1 MNSTVNRPL
10 VLGTGE
16 SGDIKMSLKTLQRHF
31 GCFGS
36 SGSGKTVMSKVLVE
50 ELARNGIPVI
60 AFDPQGDIASLALLA
75 DTDALAKNGTD
86 QAIRDDFAEK
96 VEVVV
101 WTPASSKGLPICINP
116 LQFGNLEDSSSEDRT
131 RYFSSIAI
139 NIASLVGYDLDSDDG
154 KSAEA
159 ILSVLFEHEHSHGRI
174 LHNFSDVVKILQ
186 ELPESIAETV
196 SAVASKKFISGLVK
210 KLSLLT
216 LGSRRLIF
224 QNGVPAN
231 IDVLLGRDGST
242 QAVAEA
248 AAKVAAEAAA
258 EAKVAAKVA
267 AEAET
272 KAAAAKVAAEA
283 EAEVAAKATAEAG
296 VAAKAAAEAEVEVA
310 AKATAEAEVAA
321 KVAAEAK
328 VAAKVAAEAETKA
341 TAEAAAEAEVA
352 AEAETK
358 AAAEAEIAAEAA
370 AKKTRISVIYLNTL
384 HSVEEKEFF
393 IAGIAQ
399 LLYSWMLKHPL
410 SDGQKGLQCAMFI
423 DEVAPYIPPVK
434 APACKQSLELLF
446 RQGRK
451 YGVSCIIATQSPGD
465 IDYKA
470 IGQFST
476 FVLGTLNTKQDIEK
490 VKRRLES
497 VAPKEIDFISN
508 KLPALKPGHFL
519 AVSPDE
525 FEKVL
530 EMKTRWLLTEHRAL
544 AEESLSE
551 LQPVGLQ
558 KFYTQ
563 SITTS
568 DRAPRSQ
575 LKAPEAKLPLV
586 DDQTQSTKHVTT
598 IENQVELE
606 AREIANQSRGSGNKK
621 KAKQEQV
628 LVVQEVVK
636 ERDLNKYI
644 RPHLSGRIIKSER
657 LDQSRFKYIPLVKV
671 DLTFIEEKGFL
682 WKSKNQIPENLYLNY
697 KTRDLFYVHKQ
708 QFQFSQ
714 IVHSDPNKIEDI
726 DDHCV
731 MEESPRV
738 EVDFRFGT
746 LDKKKLNKSAI
757 KKLMERKYQSV
768 VNDVELVLFPVYE
781 CTIKDKKKNKRRK
794 VFLDAIFGNLIL
806 GI

>member
-1 MNSTVNRPL
+1 MNSTVDRPL
-10 VLGTGE
+10 ILGTGE

-75 DTDALAKNGTD
+75 DTDTLAKNGTD

-116 LQFGNLEDSSSEDRT
+116 LQFGNLDDLSSEDRT

-159 ILSVLFEHEHSHGRI
+159 VLSVLFEHEHSLGRI
-174 LHNFSDVVKILQ
+174 LHNFSDVVIILRD
-186 ELPESIAETV
+186 LPESIAETV
-196 SAVASKKFISGLVK
+196 SSVASKKFMSGLVK

-216 LGSRRLIF
+216 LGSRKLIF

-242 QAVAEA
+242 QAAAEAEAEA
-248 AAKVAAEAAA
+248 AAKVSAEAEAAA
-258 EAKVAAKVA
+258 KV
-267 AEAET
+267 
-272 KAAAAKVAAEA
+272 
-283 EAEVAAKATAEAG
+283 
-296 VAAKAAAEAEVEVA
+296 
-310 AKATAEAEVAA
+310 
-321 KVAAEAK
+321 
-328 VAAKVAAEAETKA
+328 
-341 TAEAAAEAEVA
+341 
-352 AEAETK
+352 
-358 AAAEAEIAAEAA
+358 A

-399 LLYSWMLKHPL
+399 LLYSWMLRHPL
-410 SDGQKGLQCAMFI
+410 SDGQEGLQCAMFI

-497 VAPKEIDFISN
+497 VAPKEIDFITN

-519 AVSPDE
+519 AISPDE
-525 FEKVL
+525 FERVL
-530 EMKTRWLLTEHRAL
+530 QMKTRWLLTEHRAL
-544 AEESLSE
+544 AEESLGE
-551 LQPVGLQ
+551 LQPAGLQ
-558 KFYTQ
+558 KFYNQ
-563 SITTS
+563 SIATS

-575 LKAPEAKLPLV
+575 LITPEAKLPSE
-586 DDQTQSTKHVTT
+586 DDQTQSTKHVTAIKIQT
-598 IENQVELE
+598 EPEGG
-606 AREIANQSRGSGNKK
+606 EISSRSSRGSGNKK

-657 LDQSRFKYIPLVKV
+657 LQQSRFKYLPLVKV

-682 WKSKNQIPENLYLNY
+682 WKSQTKIPENLYLNY

-731 MEESPRV
+731 MEESPRI

-768 VNDVELVLFPVYE
+768 VNDVELVLFPFYE
-781 CTIKDKKKNKRRK
+781 CTIKDKKKNKCRK
-794 VFLDAIFGNLIL
+794 IFLDAIFGNLIL
-806 GI
+806 GK

>member
-1 MNSTVNRPL
+1 MNSTVDRPL
-10 VLGTGE
+10 ILGTGE

-75 DTDALAKNGTD
+75 DTDTLAKNGTD

-116 LQFGNLEDSSSEDRT
+116 LQFGNLDDLSSEDRT

-159 ILSVLFEHEHSHGRI
+159 VLSVLFEHEHSHGRI
-174 LHNFSDVVKILQ
+174 LHNFSDVVKILRD
-186 ELPESIAETV
+186 LPESIAETV
-196 SAVASKKFISGLVK
+196 SSVASKKFMSGLVK

-216 LGSRRLIF
+216 LGSRKLIF

-242 QAVAEA
+242 QAAAEAEAEAAAKVSAEAAAEAEAAAKVSAEAEA
-248 AAKVAAEAAA
+248 AAKVAAEA
-258 EAKVAAKVA
+258 
-267 AEAET
+267 
-272 KAAAAKVAAEA
+272 
-283 EAEVAAKATAEAG
+283 
-296 VAAKAAAEAEVEVA
+296 
-310 AKATAEAEVAA
+310 EVAA
-321 KVAAEAK
+321 KV
-328 VAAKVAAEAETKA
+328 
-341 TAEAAAEAEVA
+341 
-352 AEAETK
+352 
-358 AAAEAEIAAEAA
+358 A

-399 LLYSWMLKHPL
+399 LLYSWMLRHPL
-410 SDGQKGLQCAMFI
+410 SDGQEGLQCAMFI

-497 VAPKEIDFISN
+497 VAPKEIDFITN

-519 AVSPDE
+519 AISPDE
-525 FEKVL
+525 FERVL
-530 EMKTRWLLTEHRAL
+530 QMKTRWLLTEHRAI
-544 AEESLSE
+544 AEESLGE
-551 LQPVGLQ
+551 LQPAGLQ
-558 KFYTQ
+558 KFYNQ
-563 SITTS
+563 SIATS
-568 DRAPRSQ
+568 DRAPRSR
-575 LKAPEAKLPLV
+575 LITPEAKLPSE
-586 DDQTQSTKHVTT
+586 DDQTQSTKHVTAIKIQT
-598 IENQVELE
+598 EPEGG
-606 AREIANQSRGSGNKK
+606 EISSRSSRRSGNKK

-657 LDQSRFKYIPLVKV
+657 LQQSRFKYLPLVKV

-682 WKSKNQIPENLYLNY
+682 WKSQTKIPENLYLNY

-731 MEESPRV
+731 MEESPRI

-768 VNDVELVLFPVYE
+768 VNDVELVLFPFYE

-794 VFLDAIFGNLIL
+794 IFLDAIFGNLIL
-806 GI
+806 GK

>member
-1 MNSTVNRPL
+1 MNSTANQSL
-10 VLGTGE
+10 MLGKGE
-16 SGDIKMSLKTLQRHF
+16 SGDIKISLKTLQRHF

-60 AFDPQGDIASLALLA
+60 AFDPQGDISSLALLA
-75 DTDALAKNGTD
+75 DRDTLAKNGAD

-101 WTPASSKGLPICINP
+101 WTPASSKGMPICINP
-116 LQFGNLEDSSSEDRT
+116 LQFGNLDKSSSEDRT
-131 RYFSSIAI
+131 RYFSSIAL
-139 NIASLVGYDLDSDDG
+139 NIASLIGYDLDSDDG

-159 ILSVLFEHEHSHGRI
+159 VLSVLFEHEHSHGRV

-186 ELPESIAETV
+186 DLPESIAETV
-196 SAVASKKFISGLVK
+196 SAVASKKFMSGLIK

-216 LGSRRLIF
+216 IGSRKLIF

-242 QAVAEA
+242 KA
-248 AAKVAAEAAA
+248 AAEA
-258 EAKVAAKVA
+258 EAKVAAKTA
-267 AEAET
+267 GE
-272 KAAAAKVAAEA
+272 AEA
-283 EAEVAAKATAEAG
+283 EAANAA
-296 VAAKAAAEAEVEVA
+296 VDSKAAAKTAAEA
-310 AKATAEAEVAA
+310 AKTAAEAAKTAA
-321 KVAAEAK
+321 EAADDANAAVDANAAARTAARTAAEAEAK
-328 VAAKVAAEAETKA
+328 VAAAA
-341 TAEAAAEAEVA
+341 
-352 AEAETK
+352 K
-358 AAAEAEIAAEAA
+358 AAAKAADAAKTSAEANTAVKA
-370 AKKTRISVIYLNTL
+370 ADKKTRISVIYLNTL

-410 SDGQKGLQCAMFI
+410 SDGQQGLQCAMFI

-497 VAPKEIDFISN
+497 VAPKEIDFITN
-508 KLPALKPGHFL
+508 KLPALKPGNFL
-519 AVSPDE
+519 AISPDE
-525 FEKVL
+525 FERVL
-530 EMKTRWLLTEHRAL
+530 EMKTRWLVTEHRAL

-551 LQPVGLQ
+551 LKPAGLQ
-558 KFYTQ
+558 EFYNK
-563 SITTS
+563 SIATS
-568 DRAPRSQ
+568 DHVTGSR
-575 LKAPEAKLPLV
+575 LIIPEAKLPPV
-586 DDQTQSTKHVTT
+586 DDQIESINHVTV
-598 IENQVELE
+598 IEIQAEPE
-606 AREIANQSRGSGNKK
+606 EEEISSKSSKGSGNKQK
-621 KAKQEQV
+621 NKLEKV

-636 ERDLNKYI
+636 ERDIKKNI

-657 LDQSRFKYIPLVKV
+657 LEQSRFKYLPLVKV

-682 WKSKNQIPENLYLNY
+682 WKSKTKIPENLYLNY
-697 KTRDLFYVHKQ
+697 KTRELFYVLKQ

-714 IVHSDPNKIEDI
+714 IVHSDPNKIEDL

-731 MEESPRV
+731 MEESPRI
-738 EVDFRFGT
+738 EVDFRFGA

-757 KKLMERKYQSV
+757 KKLMERKYQSE

-781 CTIKDKKKNKRRK
+781 CTIKDKKKNKSRK
-794 VFLDAIFGNLIL
+794 IFLDAIFGNPIL

>member
-10 VLGTGE
+10 ILGTGE

-60 AFDPQGDIASLALLA
+60 AFDPQGDISSLALLA
-75 DTDALAKNGTD
+75 DTDTLAKNGTD

-116 LQFGNLEDSSSEDRT
+116 LQFGNLDDLSSEDRT

-159 ILSVLFEHEHSHGRI
+159 ILSVLFEHEHGHGRI

-196 SAVASKKFISGLVK
+196 SAVASKKFMSGMVK

-216 LGSRRLIF
+216 LGSRKLIF

-242 QAVAEA
+242 QAVAKAAAKVAAEA
-248 AAKVAAEAAA
+248 AAEAKVAAEAAA

-272 KAAAAKVAAEA
+272 KAAA
-283 EAEVAAKATAEAG
+283 
-296 VAAKAAAEAEVEVA
+296 
-310 AKATAEAEVAA
+310 
-321 KVAAEAK
+321 
-328 VAAKVAAEAETKA
+328 
-341 TAEAAAEAEVA
+341 EAAAEAEVA
-352 AEAETK
+352 AEAEAK
-358 AAAEAEIAAEAA
+358 AAAEAEVAAEAA

-410 SDGQKGLQCAMFI
+410 SDGQEGLQCAMFI

-551 LQPVGLQ
+551 LQPAGLQ

-568 DRAPRSQ
+568 DRAPRSR
-575 LKAPEAKLPLV
+575 LKAPEAKLPSE

-606 AREIANQSRGSGNKK
+606 AREIANQSSRGSGNKK

-682 WKSKNQIPENLYLNY
+682 WKSQNQIPENLYLNY

>member
-1 MNSTVNRPL
+1 MMNSTVDRPL
-10 VLGTGE
+10 ILGTGE

-50 ELARNGIPVI
+50 ELARKGIPVI

-75 DTDALAKNGTD
+75 DTDTLAKNGTD

-116 LQFGNLEDSSSEDRT
+116 LQFGNLDDSSSEDRT

-159 ILSVLFEHEHSHGRI
+159 VLSVLFEHEHSHGRI
-174 LHNFSDVVKILQ
+174 LHNFSDVVKILRD
-186 ELPESIAETV
+186 LPESIAETV
-196 SAVASKKFISGLVK
+196 SSVASKKFMSGLVK

-216 LGSRRLIF
+216 LGSRKLIF

-242 QAVAEA
+242 QAAAEAEA
-248 AAKVAAEAAA
+248 AAAAEAAA
-258 EAKVAAKVA
+258 EAAAQ
-267 AEAET
+267 
-272 KAAAAKVAAEA
+272 
-283 EAEVAAKATAEAG
+283 
-296 VAAKAAAEAEVEVA
+296 
-310 AKATAEAEVAA
+310 
-321 KVAAEAK
+321 
-328 VAAKVAAEAETKA
+328 
-341 TAEAAAEAEVA
+341 AEAAAEVA
-352 AEAETK
+352 AQAE
-358 AAAEAEIAAEAA
+358 AAAKVA

-399 LLYSWMLKHPL
+399 LLYSWMLRHPL
-410 SDGQKGLQCAMFI
+410 SDGQEGLQCAMFI

-497 VAPKEIDFISN
+497 VAPKEIDFITN

-519 AVSPDE
+519 AISPDE
-525 FEKVL
+525 FERVL
-530 EMKTRWLLTEHRAL
+530 QMKTRWLLTEHRAL
-544 AEESLSE
+544 AEESLGE
-551 LQPVGLQ
+551 LQPAGLQ
-558 KFYTQ
+558 KFYNQ
-563 SITTS
+563 SIATS
-568 DRAPRSQ
+568 DRVAGSR
-575 LKAPEAKLPLV
+575 LITPEAKLPSE
-586 DDQTQSTKHVTT
+586 DDQTQSTKHVTA
-598 IENQVELE
+598 IEIQTEPE
-606 AREIANQSRGSGNKK
+606 GGEISSRSSRGSGNKK

-657 LDQSRFKYIPLVKV
+657 LQQSRFKYLPLVKV

-682 WKSKNQIPENLYLNY
+682 WKSQTKIPENLYLNY

-731 MEESPRV
+731 MEESPRI

-768 VNDVELVLFPVYE
+768 VNDVELVLFPFYE

-794 VFLDAIFGNLIL
+794 IFLDAIFGNLIL
-806 GI
+806 GK

>member
-10 VLGTGE
+10 ILGTGE

-75 DTDALAKNGTD
+75 DTDTLAKNGTD

-116 LQFGNLEDSSSEDRT
+116 LQFGNLDDSSSEDRT

-159 ILSVLFEHEHSHGRI
+159 VLSVLFEHAHSHGRI

-186 ELPESIAETV
+186 DLPESIAETV
-196 SAVASKKFISGLVK
+196 SAVASKKFMSGLVK

-216 LGSRRLIF
+216 LGARKLIF

-242 QAVAEA
+242 QAAAEAEA
-248 AAKVAAEAAA
+248 AAAAKAAAAAEAAA
-258 EAKVAAKVA
+258 EA
-267 AEAET
+267 EA
-272 KAAAAKVAAEA
+272 KAAAA
-283 EAEVAAKATAEAG
+283 
-296 VAAKAAAEAEVEVA
+296 
-310 AKATAEAEVAA
+310 
-321 KVAAEAK
+321 
-328 VAAKVAAEAETKA
+328 
-341 TAEAAAEAEVA
+341 AEAAAEAEA
-352 AEAETK
+352 AV
-358 AAAEAEIAAEAA
+358 EAA

-393 IAGIAQ
+393 IAGITQ
-399 LLYSWMLKHPL
+399 LLYRWMLKHPL
-410 SDGQKGLQCAMFI
+410 SDGQEGLQCAMFI

-497 VAPKEIDFISN
+497 VAPKEIDFITN

-525 FEKVL
+525 FERVL
-530 EMKTRWLLTEHRAL
+530 QMKTRWLLTEHRAL

-551 LQPVGLQ
+551 LQPAGLQ
-558 KFYTQ
+558 KFYNQ
-563 SITTS
+563 SIATS
-568 DRAPRSQ
+568 DRAPRSG
-575 LKAPEAKLPLV
+575 LKAPEAKLPSV

-598 IENQVELE
+598 IEKQAKPEV
-606 AREIANQSRGSGNKK
+606 REISNQSSRGSGNKK

-644 RPHLSGRIIKSER
+644 RPQLSGRIIKSER
-657 LDQSRFKYIPLVKV
+657 LEQSRFKYLPLVKV

-682 WKSKNQIPENLYLNY
+682 WKSQTKIPENLYLNY

-781 CTIKDKKKNKRRK
+781 CTIKEKKKNKSRK
-794 VFLDAIFGNLIL
+794 IFLDAIFGNLIL

>member
-1 MNSTVNRPL
+1 
-10 VLGTGE
+10 
-16 SGDIKMSLKTLQRHF
+16 
-31 GCFGS
+31 
-36 SGSGKTVMSKVLVE
+36 
-50 ELARNGIPVI
+50 
-60 AFDPQGDIASLALLA
+60 
-75 DTDALAKNGTD
+75 
-86 QAIRDDFAEK
+86 
-96 VEVVV
+96 
-101 WTPASSKGLPICINP
+101 
-116 LQFGNLEDSSSEDRT
+116 
-131 RYFSSIAI
+131 
-139 NIASLVGYDLDSDDG
+139 
-154 KSAEA
+154 
-159 ILSVLFEHEHSHGRI
+159 
-174 LHNFSDVVKILQ
+174 
-186 ELPESIAETV
+186 
-196 SAVASKKFISGLVK
+196 
-210 KLSLLT
+210 
-216 LGSRRLIF
+216 
-224 QNGVPAN
+224 
-231 IDVLLGRDGST
+231 
-242 QAVAEA
+242 
-248 AAKVAAEAAA
+248 
-258 EAKVAAKVA
+258 
-267 AEAET
+267 
-272 KAAAAKVAAEA
+272 
-283 EAEVAAKATAEAG
+283 
-296 VAAKAAAEAEVEVA
+296 
-310 AKATAEAEVAA
+310 
-321 KVAAEAK
+321 
-328 VAAKVAAEAETKA
+328 
-341 TAEAAAEAEVA
+341 
-352 AEAETK
+352 
-358 AAAEAEIAAEAA
+358 
-370 AKKTRISVIYLNTL
+370 
-384 HSVEEKEFF
+384 
-393 IAGIAQ
+393 
-399 LLYSWMLKHPL
+399 
-410 SDGQKGLQCAMFI
+410 
-423 DEVAPYIPPVK
+423 
-434 APACKQSLELLF
+434 
-446 RQGRK
+446 
-451 YGVSCIIATQSPGD
+451 
-465 IDYKA
+465 
-470 IGQFST
+470 
-476 FVLGTLNTKQDIEK
+476 
-490 VKRRLES
+490 
-497 VAPKEIDFISN
+497 
-508 KLPALKPGHFL
+508 
-519 AVSPDE
+519 
-525 FEKVL
+525 
-530 EMKTRWLLTEHRAL
+530 MKTRWLLTEHRAL

-568 DRAPRSQ
+568 DRAPRSR

>member
-1 MNSTVNRPL
+1 MNSTVDRPL
-10 VLGTGE
+10 ILGTGE

-75 DTDALAKNGTD
+75 DTDTLAKNGTD

-116 LQFGNLEDSSSEDRT
+116 LQFGNLDDLSSEDRT

-159 ILSVLFEHEHSHGRI
+159 VLSVLFEHEHSHGRI
-174 LHNFSDVVKILQ
+174 LHNFSDVVKILRD
-186 ELPESIAETV
+186 LPESIAETV
-196 SAVASKKFISGLVK
+196 SSVASKKFMSGLVK

-216 LGSRRLIF
+216 LGSRKLIF

-242 QAVAEA
+242 QAAAEAEAEAAAEVAAEVAAAAEAAAKVAAKAAAKAEA
-248 AAKVAAEAAA
+248 AAKVAAEA
-258 EAKVAAKVA
+258 E
-267 AEAET
+267 
-272 KAAAAKVAAEA
+272 AAAKV
-283 EAEVAAKATAEAG
+283 
-296 VAAKAAAEAEVEVA
+296 
-310 AKATAEAEVAA
+310 
-321 KVAAEAK
+321 
-328 VAAKVAAEAETKA
+328 
-341 TAEAAAEAEVA
+341 
-352 AEAETK
+352 
-358 AAAEAEIAAEAA
+358 A

-399 LLYSWMLKHPL
+399 LLYSWMLRHPL
-410 SDGQKGLQCAMFI
+410 SDGQEGLQCAMFI

-497 VAPKEIDFISN
+497 VAPKEIDFITN

-519 AVSPDE
+519 AISPDE
-525 FEKVL
+525 FERVL
-530 EMKTRWLLTEHRAL
+530 QMKTRWLLTEHRAI
-544 AEESLSE
+544 AEESLGE
-551 LQPVGLQ
+551 LQPAGLQ
-558 KFYTQ
+558 KFYNQ
-563 SITTS
+563 SIATS
-568 DRAPRSQ
+568 DRAPRSR
-575 LKAPEAKLPLV
+575 LITPEAKLPSE
-586 DDQTQSTKHVTT
+586 DGQTQSTKHVTAIKIQT
-598 IENQVELE
+598 EPEGG
-606 AREIANQSRGSGNKK
+606 EISSRSSRRSGNKK

-657 LDQSRFKYIPLVKV
+657 LQQSRFKYLPLVKV

-682 WKSKNQIPENLYLNY
+682 WKSQTKIPENLYLNY

-731 MEESPRV
+731 MEESPRI

-768 VNDVELVLFPVYE
+768 VNDVELVLFPFYE

-794 VFLDAIFGNLIL
+794 IFLDAIFGNLIL
-806 GI
+806 GK

>member
-1 MNSTVNRPL
+1 MNSTVDQPL
-10 VLGTGE
+10 ILGTGE
-16 SGDIKMSLKTLQRHF
+16 SGDIRMSLKTLQRHF

-60 AFDPQGDIASLALLA
+60 AFDPQGDISSLALLA
-75 DTDALAKNGTD
+75 DTDTLAKNGAD
-86 QAIRDDFAEK
+86 QDIRDDFAEK

-116 LQFGNLEDSSSEDRT
+116 LQFGNLDDSSSEDRT

-159 ILSVLFEHEHSHGRI
+159 VLSVLFEHEHSLGRV
-174 LHNFSDVVKILQ
+174 LHNFSDVVKTLQ
-186 ELPESIAETV
+186 NLPETIAETI
-196 SAVASKKFISGLVK
+196 SAVASKKFMSGLVK

-216 LGSRRLIF
+216 LGSRKLIF

-242 QAVAEA
+242 QA
-248 AAKVAAEAAA
+248 
-258 EAKVAAKVA
+258 A
-267 AEAET
+267 AEAE
-272 KAAAAKVAAEA
+272 AATAANTAAEA
-283 EAEVAAKATAEAG
+283 EAEAATAANT
-296 VAAKAAAEAEVEVA
+296 AAEAEAEA
-310 AKATAEAEVAA
+310 ATAANT
-321 KVAAEAK
+321 
-328 VAAKVAAEAETKA
+328 AAEAEA
-341 TAEAAAEAEVA
+341 TVADAEAAAKTAVEAEA
-352 AEAETK
+352 AAKTAEEAEAKAFAASK
-358 AAAEAEIAAEAA
+358 AAGEAKAAIKTA

-399 LLYSWMLKHPL
+399 LLYNWMLKHPL
-410 SDGQKGLQCAMFI
+410 SNGQEGLQCAMFI

-497 VAPKEIDFISN
+497 VAPKEIDFITN

-519 AVSPDE
+519 AISPDE
-525 FEKVL
+525 FERVIQ
-530 EMKTRWLLTEHRAL
+530 MKTRWLVTEHRAL
-544 AEESLSE
+544 PEESLSD
-551 LQPVGLQ
+551 LQPTGLR
-558 KFYTQ
+558 KFYNQ
-563 SITTS
+563 SIATSARAVGRHLLTTETRPPS
-568 DRAPRSQ
+568 
-575 LKAPEAKLPLV
+575 E
-586 DDQTQSTKHVTT
+586 DDQKQSA
-598 IENQVELE
+598 NQVNAIDIQVESE
-606 AREIANQSRGSGNKK
+606 GGEISSKSSSGSSNKQK
-621 KAKQEQV
+621 TKLEQV
-628 LVVQEVVK
+628 LVVQEVIK
-636 ERDLNKYI
+636 ERDLNKKI
-644 RPHLSGRIIKSER
+644 RQHLSGRIIKSE
-657 LDQSRFKYIPLVKV
+657 LLQQSRFKYLPLVKV

-682 WKSKNQIPENLYLNY
+682 WKTQNKIPENLYLNY
-697 KTRDLFYVHKQ
+697 KTRELFYVLKQ

-714 IVHSDPNKIEDI
+714 IVHSDPNKIEDL

-731 MEESPRV
+731 MEESPRI
-738 EVDFRFGT
+738 EVDFRFGA
-746 LDKKKLNKSAI
+746 LDKKKLSKSSI

-781 CTIKDKKKNKRRK
+781 CTIKDKKKNKNRK
-794 VFLDAIFGNLIL
+794 IFLDAIFGNLIL

>member
-1 MNSTVNRPL
+1 MNSTVDQPL
-10 VLGTGE
+10 ILGTGE
-16 SGDIKMSLKTLQRHF
+16 SGDIRMSLKTLQRHF

-60 AFDPQGDIASLALLA
+60 AFDPQGDISSLALLA
-75 DTDALAKNGTD
+75 DTDTLAKNGAD
-86 QAIRDDFAEK
+86 QDIRDDFAEK

-116 LQFGNLEDSSSEDRT
+116 LQFGNLDDSSSEDRT

-159 ILSVLFEHEHSHGRI
+159 VLSVLFEHEHSLGRI
-174 LHNFSDVVKILQ
+174 LHNFSDVVKTLQ
-186 ELPESIAETV
+186 NLPETIAETI
-196 SAVASKKFISGLVK
+196 SAVASKKFMSGLVK

-216 LGSRRLIF
+216 LGSRKLIF

-242 QAVAEA
+242 QAAAEAEAATAANTAAEATVADAEA
-248 AAKVAAEAAA
+248 AAKTAVEAEAAA
-258 EAKVAAKVA
+258 KT
-267 AEAET
+267 AE
-272 KAAAAKVAAEA
+272 EA
-283 EAEVAAKATAEAG
+283 EAKAFAASKAAG
-296 VAAKAAAEAEVEVA
+296 EAKAAI
-310 AKATAEAEVAA
+310 KT
-321 KVAAEAK
+321 
-328 VAAKVAAEAETKA
+328 
-341 TAEAAAEAEVA
+341 
-352 AEAETK
+352 
-358 AAAEAEIAAEAA
+358 A

-399 LLYSWMLKHPL
+399 LLYNWMLKHPL
-410 SDGQKGLQCAMFI
+410 SNGQEGLQCAMFI

-497 VAPKEIDFISN
+497 VAPKEIDFITN

-519 AVSPDE
+519 AISPDE
-525 FEKVL
+525 FERVIQ
-530 EMKTRWLLTEHRAL
+530 MKTRWLVTEHRAL
-544 AEESLSE
+544 PEESLSD
-551 LQPVGLQ
+551 LQPTGLR
-558 KFYTQ
+558 KFYNQ
-563 SITTS
+563 SIATSARAVGRHLLTTETRPPS
-568 DRAPRSQ
+568 
-575 LKAPEAKLPLV
+575 E
-586 DDQTQSTKHVTT
+586 DDQKQSA
-598 IENQVELE
+598 NQVNAIDIQVESEGGEISSKSSSGSSNKQKTKLE
-606 AREIANQSRGSGNKK
+606 K
-621 KAKQEQV
+621 V
-628 LVVQEVVK
+628 LVVQEVIK
-636 ERDLNKYI
+636 ERDLNKKI
-644 RPHLSGRIIKSER
+644 RQHLSGRIIKSE
-657 LDQSRFKYIPLVKV
+657 LLQQSRFKYLPLVKV

-682 WKSKNQIPENLYLNY
+682 WKTQNKIPENLYLNY
-697 KTRDLFYVHKQ
+697 KTRELFYVLKQ

-714 IVHSDPNKIEDI
+714 IVHSDPNKIEDL

-731 MEESPRV
+731 MEESPRI
-738 EVDFRFGT
+738 EVDFRFGA
-746 LDKKKLNKSAI
+746 LDKKKLSKSSI

-781 CTIKDKKKNKRRK
+781 CTIKDKKKNKNRK
-794 VFLDAIFGNLIL
+794 IFLDAIFGNLIL

>member
-10 VLGTGE
+10 ILGTGE

-60 AFDPQGDIASLALLA
+60 AFDPQGDISSLALLA
-75 DTDALAKNGTD
+75 DTDILAKNGVD

-116 LQFGNLEDSSSEDRT
+116 LQFGNLDDSSSEDRT

-159 ILSVLFEHEHSHGRI
+159 VLSVLFEHEHSHGRI

-196 SAVASKKFISGLVK
+196 SAVASKKFMSGLVK

-216 LGSRRLIF
+216 LGSRKLIF

-248 AAKVAAEAAA
+248 AAKVAAEA
-258 EAKVAAKVA
+258 
-267 AEAET
+267 ET
-272 KAAAAKVAAEA
+272 KAA
-283 EAEVAAKATAEAG
+283 T
-296 VAAKAAAEAEVEVA
+296 
-310 AKATAEAEVAA
+310 
-321 KVAAEAK
+321 
-328 VAAKVAAEAETKA
+328 
-341 TAEAAAEAEVA
+341 EAA
-352 AEAETK
+352 AETK
-358 AAAEAEIAAEAA
+358 AAAEAKTKAAAEAKVAAEAA

-410 SDGQKGLQCAMFI
+410 SDGQEGLQCAMFI

-530 EMKTRWLLTEHRAL
+530 EMKTRWLVTEHRAL

-551 LQPVGLQ
+551 LQPAGLQ

-563 SITTS
+563 SITSS
-568 DRAPRSQ
+568 DRAPRSR
-575 LKAPEAKLPLV
+575 LKAPEAKLPSA
-586 DDQTQSTKHVTT
+586 DKQTQSTKHETT

-606 AREIANQSRGSGNKK
+606 AREIANQSSRESGNKK

-682 WKSKNQIPENLYLNY
+682 WKSQNQIPENLYLNY

-781 CTIKDKKKNKRRK
+781 CTIKEKKKNKSRK
-794 VFLDAIFGNLIL
+794 IFLDAIFGNLIL

>member
-1 MNSTVNRPL
+1 MKSTVDQPL
-10 VLGTGE
+10 ILGKSETG
-16 SGDIKMSLKTLQRHF
+16 DVRMSVKTLQRHF

-60 AFDPQGDIASLALLA
+60 AFDPQGDISSLALLA
-75 DTDALAKNGTD
+75 DTNTLAKNGAD
-86 QAIRDDFAEK
+86 QDIRDDFDEK

-116 LQFGNLEDSSSEDRT
+116 LQFANLDDSSNEDRT

-139 NIASLVGYDLDSDDG
+139 NIASLIGYDLDSDDG

-159 ILSVLFEHEHSHGRI
+159 VLSVLFEHEHSHDRI
-174 LHNFSDVVKILQ
+174 LQNFSDVVKTLKD
-186 ELPESIAETV
+186 LPESILEIV
-196 SAVASKKFISGLVK
+196 SGVASKKFMSGLVK

-216 LGSRRLIF
+216 LGSRKLIF

-231 IDVLLGRDGST
+231 IDVLLGKDGST
-242 QAVAEA
+242 KAVAEA
-248 AAKVAAEAAA
+248 KADAAANIADKAEVVAKTAAYEEDKAIAKAETAVKTHAEAKTKAEAETEATAKTTAEAKTAVAAKIVAEAKAILESATKTAA
-258 EAKVAAKVA
+258 EAKAKATSASIAAV
-267 AEAET
+267 ET
-272 KAAAAKVAAEA
+272 KAAI
-283 EAEVAAKATAEAG
+283 
-296 VAAKAAAEAEVEVA
+296 
-310 AKATAEAEVAA
+310 
-321 KVAAEAK
+321 
-328 VAAKVAAEAETKA
+328 
-341 TAEAAAEAEVA
+341 
-352 AEAETK
+352 
-358 AAAEAEIAAEAA
+358 EIA

-497 VAPKEIDFISN
+497 IAPKEIDFITN

-519 AVSPDE
+519 AISPDE
-525 FEKVL
+525 FESVL
-530 EMKTRWLLTEHRAL
+530 QMKTRWLVTEHRAL
-544 AEESLSE
+544 AEENLNE
-551 LQPVGLQ
+551 LQPAGLQ
-558 KFYTQ
+558 KFYNQ
-563 SITTS
+563 SIS
-568 DRAPRSQ
+568 SSGNINESRLIIP
-575 LKAPEAKLPLV
+575 KAKLPSE
-586 DDQTQSTKHVTT
+586 DDQMESKKHVDAK
-598 IENQVELE
+598 EMQVEPE
-606 AREIANQSRGSGNKK
+606 VGNIVSKSSRGSGNKQK
-621 KAKQEQV
+621 TKLEKV
-628 LVVQEVVK
+628 LVVQEVIK
-636 ERDLNKYI
+636 ERDLDKKI
-644 RPHLSGRIIKSER
+644 RQHLAGRIFKSE
-657 LDQSRFKYIPLVKV
+657 LFKQSRFKYLPLVKV

-682 WKSKNQIPENLYLNY
+682 WKSQTKIPENLYLNY
-697 KTRDLFYVHKQ
+697 KTRELFFVEKQ
-708 QFQFSQ
+708 QFQYSQ
-714 IVHSDPNKIEDI
+714 MVHSDPHKIEDL

-731 MEESPRV
+731 MEEIPRV

-746 LDKKKLNKSAI
+746 LDKKKLNKAAI
-757 KKLMERKYQSV
+757 KKLMERKYQSI

-781 CTIKDKKKNKRRK
+781 CIINDKKKNKNRK
-794 VFLDAIFGNLIL
+794 ILLDAIFGNLIL
-806 GI
+806 GA

>member
-1 MNSTVNRPL
+1 MNSTVDRPL
-10 VLGTGE
+10 ILGTGE

-75 DTDALAKNGTD
+75 DTDTLAKNGTD

-116 LQFGNLEDSSSEDRT
+116 LQFGNLDDLSSEDRT

-196 SAVASKKFISGLVK
+196 SAVASKKFMSGLVK

-216 LGSRRLIF
+216 LGSRKLIF

-258 EAKVAAKVA
+258 EA
-267 AEAET
+267 E
-272 KAAAAKVAAEA
+272 AAAKVAAEA
-283 EAEVAAKATAEAG
+283 EVAAK
-296 VAAKAAAEAEVEVA
+296 VAAE
-310 AKATAEAEVAA
+310 AEAEVAA

-341 TAEAAAEAEVA
+341 AAEAAAEAEVA

-358 AAAEAEIAAEAA
+358 AAAEAEVAAEAA

-410 SDGQKGLQCAMFI
+410 SDGQEGLQCAMFI

-568 DRAPRSQ
+568 DRAPRSR
-575 LKAPEAKLPLV
+575 LKAPEAKLPSV

-606 AREIANQSRGSGNKK
+606 AREIANQSSRESGNKK

-682 WKSKNQIPENLYLNY
+682 WKSQNQIPENLYLNY

>member
-1 MNSTVNRPL
+1 MNSTVDRPL
-10 VLGTGE
+10 ILGTGE

-75 DTDALAKNGTD
+75 DTDTLAKNGTD

-116 LQFGNLEDSSSEDRT
+116 LQFGNLDDSSSEDRT

-159 ILSVLFEHEHSHGRI
+159 ILSVLFEHAHSHGRI
-174 LHNFSDVVKILQ
+174 LHKFSDVVKILQ

-196 SAVASKKFISGLVK
+196 SAVASKKFMSGLVK

-216 LGSRRLIF
+216 LGARKLIF

-248 AAKVAAEAAA
+248 A
-258 EAKVAAKVA
+258 
-267 AEAET
+267 
-272 KAAAAKVAAEA
+272 
-283 EAEVAAKATAEAG
+283 
-296 VAAKAAAEAEVEVA
+296 
-310 AKATAEAEVAA
+310 
-321 KVAAEAK
+321 AK

-358 AAAEAEIAAEAA
+358 AAAEAEIATEAA

-399 LLYSWMLKHPL
+399 LLYSWMLRHPL
-410 SDGQKGLQCAMFI
+410 SDGQEGLQCAMFI

-568 DRAPRSQ
+568 DRAPRSR
-575 LKAPEAKLPLV
+575 LKAPEAKLPSA

-606 AREIANQSRGSGNKK
+606 AREIANQSSRGSGNKK

-768 VNDVELVLFPVYE
+768 VNDVELVLFPFYE

-794 VFLDAIFGNLIL
+794 IFLDAIFGNLIL
-806 GI
+806 GK